1 MKIEFTLNHSKVS
14 VERPPE
20 HRLIDVLRD
29 EFGLKSLKEGCGE
42 GECGACSVL
51 FDGKA
56 VASCILPLGRVHRHA
71 IETIEGIRDSESF
84 TAIQEA
90 FRKSG
95 AVQCGFC
102 TPGMVIATEALL
114 REKANPAKKEIRNAI
129 SGNLCRCTGYNMI
142 IDGIGLAVQKRE
154 ER

>member
-1 MKIEFTLNHSKVS
+1 MKIEFTLNHSKVT
-14 VERPPE
+14 VGRPPE

-51 FDGKA
+51 LDGKA
-56 VASCILPLGRVHRHA
+56 VASCILPLGRVHGHV

-90 FRKSG
+90 FKKAG

-102 TPGMVIATEALL
+102 TPGMVISTEALI
-114 REKANPAKKEIRNAI
+114 RQNTNPTKVDIRNAI
-129 SGNLCRCTGYNMI
+129 SGNLCRCTGYHMI
-142 IDGIGLAVQKRE
+142 LEGIRLAVQKRE

>member
-1 MKIEFTLNHSKVS
+1 MKIEFTLNHSKVT
-14 VERPPE
+14 VDRPPE

-51 FDGKA
+51 LDGKA
-56 VASCILPLGRVHRHA
+56 VASCILPLGRVHGHA

-90 FRKSG
+90 FKKAG

-102 TPGMVIATEALL
+102 TPGMVISTEALI
-114 REKANPAKKEIRNAI
+114 RQNTNPTKVDIRNAI
-129 SGNLCRCTGYNMI
+129 SGNLCRCTGYHMI
-142 IDGIGLAVQKRE
+142 LEGIRLAVQKRE